1 MNDTTPRLLSTEP
14 VQKHPA
20 RFLFA
25 TVFLFAIVAL
35 QIGCAHSK
43 SKCAVEGQAAVE
55 AYLKAGAGG
64 AFTNVNDGEM
74 TFTNGR
80 FTNSSNFINY
90 GNFIRL
96 EGSGFGGA
104 VWNIQG
110 YDYIKLQR
118 TAYYSGGSFPMMIYV
133 TEGRRTAPGRK
144 TVGIPTIESMSPLQ
158 GAFIYVSHPGLH

>member
-1 MNDTTPRLLSTEP
+1 MNTNTVTYSR
-14 VQKHPA
+14 
-20 RFLFA
+20 FA
-25 TVFLFAIVAL
+25 TVLLLAIVAV
-35 QIGCAHSK
+35 QVGCAHSK

-64 AFTNVNDGEM
+64 AFTNVDAGGGV
-74 TFTNGR
+74 FT
-80 FTNSSNFINY
+80 NY

-110 YDYIKLQR
+110 YDYIRLPR

-133 TEGRRTAPGRK
+133 TEGRRTAPGLK
-144 TVGIPTIESMSPLQ
+144 TIGIPKIESMSPAQ
-158 GAFIYVSHPGLH
+158 GAFIYVSHPDLH